1 MAALGGGTV
10 SSLVPRKSVATG
22 VSYSAAI
29 SSSLS
34 FFNCD
39 IEMSVRLLVRSAR
52 TLRVELDHDDL
63 VQVTSMF
70 MAGSDGVR

>member
-1 MAALGGGTV
+1 
-10 SSLVPRKSVATG
+10 
-22 VSYSAAI
+22 
-29 SSSLS
+29 
-34 FFNCD
+34 
-39 IEMSVRLLVRSAR
+39 MSVRLLVRSAR